1 MVAFRKINSFKY
13 KLGILLFSTVLIAS
27 GILGVFQYFYVSRIL
42 EGEYEKSRQLVRDRV
57 LNIVNDAD
65 YMNVLVEK
73 PLEAEAEQVL
83 EQVVKEYNSRG
94 TIEFDLHPYIADK
107 DGVNL
112 YIINSENIVVAAT
125 DGKDIGL
132 DFSPWPDFVQYLQ
145 SIRYTRV
152 FTPARMS
159 LSLRGAVMTKYCYMA
174 TADGKYIFET
184 GTPIEPNE
192 DMLKNIGF
200 DKFEERVVEENHFV
214 DDVIL
219 FDYEGISYKK
229 TPSGDNIRMHLEYM
243 PYFNE
248 AIETMKTVETVGE
261 YKGRKAYYQ
270 FVPYQII
277 GAQGANERNVVQIIY
292 NDIELQKKLRNN
304 QLIIGGI
311 ILLGALV
318 SGSFGLYKSRGITKP
333 IEEITA
339 SIDQVSEGNFD
350 VRLDIQTNYEFEKL
364 SRQFEN
370 MAREIQNLLNER
382 YENERKL
389 EEKNEEIYAQK
400 TEITA
405 LYEET
410 EAMNEELTVLLQDN
424 RKSYFETVRALANAI
439 EAKDSYTGGHC
450 ERVTEYSL
458 LIAKA
463 MKLSEASINDL
474 KFGSILHDIGKIG
487 IPESILNMEGSY
499 SEQEYKLMKKHPEI
513 GNIILKEL
521 HFLDGCRRIV
531 YEHHERIDGKGY
543 PNSLKGDQIS
553 LLSKIVCVADA
564 YDAMTSIRPYRKKV
578 MTVDEAVNELL
589 ANRGTQ
595 FDEQV
600 VDVFIELLRKRTG
613 DGLSPC

>member
-1 MVAFRKINSFKY
+1 MVGFKNYNSFKY

-42 EGEYEKSRQLVRDRV
+42 ESEFEKSKQLVRDRV
-57 LNIVNDAD
+57 VNIVNDAD
-65 YMNVLVEK
+65 YMNLLMEK
-73 PLEAEAEQVL
+73 PLEAEAKLVL
-83 EQVVKEYNSRG
+83 EEVVKEYNSRG
-94 TIEFDLHPYIADK
+94 SIDFDLQPYIAGKK
-107 DGVNL
+107 DVHL
-112 YIINSENIVVAAT
+112 YIINSENVVVAAT

-132 DFSPWPDFVQYLQ
+132 DFSTWPDFVKYLEG
-145 SIRYTRV
+145 IRDSKV
-152 FTPARMS
+152 FTAGRMS
-159 LSLRGAVMTKYCYMA
+159 LSLRGSVMTKYCYMA
-174 TADGKYIFET
+174 TVDGKYIFET

-192 DMLKNIGF
+192 EMLKNIGF

-229 TPSGDNIRMHLEYM
+229 TPGGENIKVQPEYM
-243 PYFNE
+243 PYFKE
-248 AIETMKTVETVGE
+248 AIENMKTVETVGQFN
-261 YKGRKAYYQ
+261 GRKAYYQ

-277 GAQGANERNVVQIIY
+277 GAEGANERNVVQIIY
-292 NDIELQKKLRNN
+292 NDIELQNKLMHNR
-304 QLIIGGI
+304 LVVGGI
-311 ILLGALV
+311 VLLGALI
-318 SGSFGLYKSRGITKP
+318 SGSYGLYKSKGITKP

-350 VRLDIQTNYEFEKL
+350 VRLDIQTSYEFEKL
-364 SRQFEN
+364 SRQFVN

-450 ERVTEYSL
+450 ERVTEYA
-458 LIAKA
+458 LIIARA
-463 MKLSEASINDL
+463 MNLNEESINDL

-487 IPESILNMEGSY
+487 IPENILNMEGSY
-499 SEQEYKLMKKHPEI
+499 TEQEYALMKKHPEI
-513 GNIILKEL
+513 GNTILKEL
-521 HFLDGCRRIV
+521 HFLDSCRRIV
-531 YEHHERIDGKGY
+531 YEHHERVDGKGY
-543 PNSLKGDQIS
+543 PNALKGDQIS

-564 YDAMTSIRPYRKKV
+564 YDAMTSARPYRKKA
-578 MTVDEAVNELL
+578 MTVDEAIDELL
-589 ANRGTQ
+589 AHRGTQ
-595 FDEQV
+595 FDETV
-600 VDVFIELLRKRTG
+600 VDVFVEQLRKSR
-613 DGLSPC
+613 LS

>member
-1 MVAFRKINSFKY
+1 MVGFKNYNSFKY

-27 GILGVFQYFYVSRIL
+27 GILGVFQYFYVARIL
-42 EGEYEKSRQLVRDRV
+42 EGEFEKNRELVRDRIV
-57 LNIVNDAD
+57 NIVNDAD
-65 YMNVLVEK
+65 YMNLLMEL
-73 PLEAEAEQVL
+73 PLEAEAKQVL
-83 EQVVKEYNSRG
+83 EEVVKEYNSRG
-94 TIEFDLHPYIADK
+94 NIDFDLHPYIADK
-107 DGVNL
+107 KDINL

-132 DFSPWPDFVQYLQ
+132 DFSAWPDFVQYLE
-145 SIRYTRV
+145 SVRDSKVITA
-152 FTPARMS
+152 ARMS
-159 LSLRGAVMTKYCYMA
+159 LSLRGSVMTKYCYMA

-200 DKFEERVVEENHFV
+200 DKFEEKVVAENDFV

-229 TPSGDNIRMHLEYM
+229 DPSGENIKVQPEYM

-248 AIETMKTVETVGE
+248 AIETMKTVETIGQFN
-261 YKGRKAYYQ
+261 GRKAYYQ

-277 GAQGANERNVVQIIY
+277 GAKGANERNVVEIIY
-292 NDIELQKKLRNN
+292 NDIELQEKLGNN
-304 QLIIGGI
+304 QLVVGGI

-318 SGSFGLYKSRGITKP
+318 SGSFGLHKSKGITKP

-350 VRLDIQTNYEFEKL
+350 VHLDIQTNYEFEKL

-370 MAREIQNLLNER
+370 MAREIQNLLTER
-382 YENERKL
+382 YNNERKL
-389 EEKNEEIYAQK
+389 EEKNKEIYSQK
-400 TEITA
+400 EEITA

-410 EAMNEELTVLLQDN
+410 EAMNEELTALLQEN
-424 RKSYFETVRALANAI
+424 RKSYFETVRALATAI

-450 ERVTEYSL
+450 ERVTEYSIM
-458 LIAKA
+458 IAKA
-463 MKLSEASINDL
+463 MNLNEESISDL

-487 IPESILNMEGSY
+487 IPENVLNMEGSF
-499 SEQEYKLMKKHPEI
+499 SEQDYMLMKKHPEI
-513 GNIILKEL
+513 GNVILKEL
-521 HFLDGCRRIV
+521 RFLDNCRRIV

-564 YDAMTSIRPYRKKV
+564 YDAMTSVRPYRKKV
-578 MTVDEAVNELL
+578 MTGDEAISELL

-595 FDEQV
+595 FDKNV
-600 VDVFIELLRKRTG
+600 VDVFVEQLRKSKNG
-613 DGLSPC
+613 